1 MASTR
6 RITLLLTGV
15 AAAALVA
22 NAQTPLSCQAGAGID
37 SANCAVVH
45 YHVRMYRPDTKT
57 SVELTGVNEF
67 ASKGACERALAVE
80 RARNAAVVDFLKKN
94 EPRLQYQ
101 SDMYGS
107 CHCDMTRTRS
117 SANFLDEARRENEL
131 RTQQDI
137 LARVRLRLIDSNALP
152 NSELV
157 QSLRAP
163 VSSFDMAHWPRAI
176 VSPDPKDLQSAPEP
190 LPESAA
196 KPTEVGADLPG
207 GAATQTID
215 FPLVDVET
223 PKEVMVTRAVA
234 PSVISSGPASEPDAG
249 DAPAVTP
256 VPLGEPNAADAF
268 VNYETARVQA
278 ILRAAGQIDDA
289 SMKKSI
295 FEASMSRLQLLS
307 NLKLVVET
315 SGSRS
320 DLSSAFREAGDETSR
335 IAFVSKLF
343 GEEATKHWA
352 PADAKDVVFDIP
364 AELTGDPMAVL
375 NEATGRF
382 SIEQRRQALYHLL
395 ARTSNLTSSQ
405 MLWLSDL
412 MKSFL

>member
-1 MASTR
+1 MRSTR
-6 RITLLLTGV
+6 RIALLLTGV
-15 AAAALVA
+15 ATAALVSH
-22 NAQTPLSCQAGAGID
+22 AQSTLSCQAGAGID

-45 YHVRMYRPDTKT
+45 YHVRMYRPDTKA
-57 SVELTGVNEF
+57 SIELTGVNEF
-67 ASKGACERALAVE
+67 ASKSACESALATE
-80 RARNAAVVDFLKKN
+80 KARNAAVIEFLKKN

-101 SDMYGS
+101 PDVFGT

-117 SANFLDEARRENEL
+117 SLNFLDEARRANEL

-152 NSELV
+152 NSDLV
-157 QSLRAP
+157 RSLRVP
-163 VSSFDMAHWPRAI
+163 VSSFDMALWPRAI
-176 VSPDPKDLQSAPEP
+176 VSPDPKELQSAPAP

-196 KPTEVGADLPG
+196 KATDVGADLPK
-207 GAATQTID
+207 GAATQSIE
-215 FPLVDVET
+215 FPLVDVAT

-234 PSVISSGPASEPDAG
+234 PSVISADPSGEVAGTPADLTAASS
-249 DAPAVTP
+249 
-256 VPLGEPNAADAF
+256 GEANAADAF

-289 SMKKSI
+289 SLKKSI
-295 FEASMSRLQLLS
+295 FEASGSRLQLLS

-315 SGSRS
+315 AGSRS
-320 DLSSAFREAGDETSR
+320 ELAAAFREADDEAAR
-335 IAFVSKLF
+335 LALVSKLF
-343 GEEATKHWA
+343 GEEATAHWA

-375 NEATGRF
+375 NEATGKY
-382 SIEQRRQALYHLL
+382 SLEQRRQALYHLL

-405 MLWLSDL
+405 LLWLSDL